1 MRVKKHV
8 PYLFV
13 LPAFLLVV
21 CVLYYPVIQNVYTSM
36 LRTSAFSSNPA
47 FIGLSNYKEM
57 FKDVEVRTALQNNI
71 RYAVTCIIFQCGGG
85 LFLAILMESKYV
97 RKFSGF
103 FRTAYYIPSV
113 ISMTAACLLWKFIY
127 QSRGGMINAILD
139 FLQLASLKHAWLGE
153 ACTAIWA
160 IIAMA
165 QWQFMGYYCMLLCV
179 AIQKVPDELYEA
191 AEIDGANE
199 FQKAIR
205 VTIPSIKEMIVVVTL
220 IDIIGCLK
228 VFTEVYT
235 MTLGGPGYSSHVMGT
250 LLYQNAFIYN
260 RMGYAS
266 AMGTVMFIL
275 MMVISILQ
283 LRVTGSGD
291 Q

>member
-1 MRVKKHV
+1 
-8 PYLFV
+8 
-13 LPAFLLVV
+13 
-21 CVLYYPVIQNVYTSM
+21 
-36 LRTSAFSSNPA
+36 
-47 FIGLSNYKEM
+47 
-57 FKDVEVRTALQNNI
+57 
-71 RYAVTCIIFQCGGG
+71 
-85 LFLAILMESKYV
+85 
-97 RKFSGF
+97 
-103 FRTAYYIPSV
+103 
-113 ISMTAACLLWKFIY
+113 
-127 QSRGGMINAILD
+127 
-139 FLQLASLKHAWLGE
+139 
-153 ACTAIWA
+153 
-160 IIAMA
+160 
-165 QWQFMGYYCMLLCV
+165 
-179 AIQKVPDELYEA
+179 
-191 AEIDGANE
+191 
-199 FQKAIR
+199 
-205 VTIPSIKEMIVVVTL
+205 MIVVVTL